1 MNIGKKKCK
10 ILKEI
15 RKQIADANDIEY
27 IVDECSYKG
36 ACSGTCP
43 KCEADLRRL
52 EEQIEER
59 RRLGKA
65 VVMAGVSVSLAALP
79 MASCKI
85 FQPAGN
91 IAPAA
96 APTVEQLRGKVAP
109 SEEAEEA
116 QPEEAEEPGISGTFV
131 IEGNVVDD
139 LNYALCQCTVEAKNE
154 QAAFTDDEG
163 HFKITVHELPAT
175 LHFYTIG
182 YTPRTVRVTKKMVD
196 KGKALQVVLEGTIM
210 TGEVVIVP
218 KSKKRLWRKHR

>member
-116 QPEEAEEPGISGTFV
+116 QSEEAKEPGISGTFV
-131 IEGNVVDD
+131 IEGTVVDD
-139 LNYALCQCTVEAKNE
+139 IAYPLCQCTVEAKNE

-175 LHFYTIG
+175 LHFYTMG
-182 YTPRTVRVTKKMVD
+182 YVPRTVRVTKKMVD
-196 KGKALQVVLEGTIM
+196 SGKALQVVLEGTVM

>member
-15 RKQIADANDIEY
+15 RRQIAEANDIEY

-36 ACSGTCP
+36 ECSGTCP

-65 VVMAGVSVSLAALP
+65 VAVASVSVSLAALP
-79 MASCKI
+79 LASCKI
-85 FQPAGN
+85 FQPAGDVRPVS
-91 IAPAA
+91 APQ
-96 APTVEQLRGKVAP
+96 VEQLRGKVAP
-109 SEEAEEA
+109 IEEAEVA

-131 IEGNVVDD
+131 VEGAVTDGMN
-139 LNYALCQCTVEAKNE
+139 NALHQCTVEAKNE

-175 LHFYTIG
+175 LHIYTIG
-182 YTPRTVRVTKKMVD
+182 YEANNVRVTKEMVD
-196 KGKALQVVLEGTIM
+196 SGKALQVIMEESMM
-210 TGEVVIVP
+210 TGEVVISA
-218 KSKKRLWRKHR
+218 KSKKKSLRRSR